1 VFKVEQTDGKEIASV
16 EGDKTVTSNDKK
28 DQLEQLRAELKST
41 PEQEPIAGLGGSLDR
56 ALR

>member
-16 EGDKTVTSNDKK
+16 EGDKTVASNDKK

-41 PEQEPIAGLGGSLDR
+41 F
-56 ALR
+56 